1 MMGAAQRT
9 VPVIVAMG
17 GTSSAANTMPTG
29 AVMPTPSSRAMKSR
43 CQKSRR
49 YSPSVT
55 TRRPS
60 ASCFA
65 TAARMYRPSTSLS
78 SAAVRAPA
86 FALLRASRSS
96 GGRSRLPTWSAR
108 NGGVVTISVEDHAAV
123 DVEGLAGDIARAG
136 RGEEDGEGGDV
147 LRIVGTPERDRRVA
161 PALHLLDR
169 HALDP
174 RPRGYVG
181 LRQRGHRGAR
191 AHGVDVDVVP
201 GELLGGGTRQRD
213 HAALAGGVD
222 GVRGAGVALA
232 GDGRDVHDDAALPRD
247 HLARHA
253 LQAEEHAL
261 GVHAHDAVP
270 VRLGELHDVGAAR
283 DARVVDE
290 DVD

>member
-1 MMGAAQRT
+1 MMGSAQRT
-9 VPVIVAMG
+9 LPVIVAMG

-60 ASCFA
+60 DSCVA
-65 TAARMYRPSTSLS
+65 TAARMHRSSTALS
-78 SAAVRAPA
+78 CAAVMAPA
-86 FALLRASRSS
+86 LALLRASRSS

-123 DVEGLAGDIARAG
+123 DVEGLAGDVARAR
-136 RGEEDGEGGDV
+136 RGEEDREGGDV

-174 RPRGYVG
+174 RPRRHVV
-181 LRQRGHRGAR
+181 LRQRRHRGAR
-191 AHGVDVDVVP
+191 AHGVDVDVGP

-213 HAALAGGVD
+213 HAPLPGGLIRLRVPA
-222 GVRGAGVALA
+222 VT
-232 GDGRDVHDDAALPRD
+232 LP
-247 HLARHA
+247 A
-253 LQAEEHAL
+253 
-261 GVHAHDAVP
+261 
-270 VRLGELHDVGAAR
+270 
-283 DARVVDE
+283 
-290 DVD
+290 